1 VRSRGQRTE
10 VDEGGSDGE
19 HRDTVMVAPASR
31 HWRSL
36 WRPAIQPLGRW
47 AQGERRVAARL
58 WRDWKL
64 LGPGEWSRCRMLE

>member
-36 WRPAIQPLGRW
+36 WRPAIQPLGRRHKESDGW
-47 AQGERRVAARL
+47 Q
-58 WRDWKL
+58 
-64 LGPGEWSRCRMLE
+64 LGYGGIGSY

>member
-1 VRSRGQRTE
+1 

-36 WRPAIQPLGRW
+36 WRPAI
-47 AQGERRVAARL
+47 
-58 WRDWKL
+58 
-64 LGPGEWSRCRMLE
+64 